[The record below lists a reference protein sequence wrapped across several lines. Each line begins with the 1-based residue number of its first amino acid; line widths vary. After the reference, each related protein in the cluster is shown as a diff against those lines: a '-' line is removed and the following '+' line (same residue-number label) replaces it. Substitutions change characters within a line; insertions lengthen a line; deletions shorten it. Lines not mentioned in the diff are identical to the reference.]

1 MSEHR
6 VHCILDANVIF
17 DLNAGDILEYPCSL
31 PYTLHTTD
39 FVLDEIESISLAE
52 LEGCGLTLVELP
64 SEMVVEVHRLRPE
77 HLALSLADLSV
88 FVYARHSGHMVL
100 TGDGPLWTFARE
112 SGIDVHGTLW
122 LLDLLVGQGILTRP
136 NAIQAL
142 QRMTE
147 QKRWLPRAEVQ
158 KRIREWGKE

>member
-17 DLNAGDILEYPCSL
+17 DLNAGDILGYPCSL
-31 PYTLHTTD
+31 PYILHTTD

-52 LEGCGLTLVELP
+52 LERCGLTLVEL
-64 SEMVVEVHRLRPE
+64 SSDLVVEVHQLRPQ

-100 TGDGPLWTFARE
+100 TGDGLLRTFAKE

-122 LLDLLVGQGILTRP
+122 LLDMLVGQGILTRP

-147 QKRWLPRAEVQ
+147 QKRRLPRAEVQ